1 MKFKVE
7 ETDKYKN
14 NKMISF
20 RIYDQKLFEKYKAI

>member
-7 ETDKYKN
+7 ERDKDKN

-20 RIYDQKLFEKYKAI
+20 RIYDQKLFEEYKVI